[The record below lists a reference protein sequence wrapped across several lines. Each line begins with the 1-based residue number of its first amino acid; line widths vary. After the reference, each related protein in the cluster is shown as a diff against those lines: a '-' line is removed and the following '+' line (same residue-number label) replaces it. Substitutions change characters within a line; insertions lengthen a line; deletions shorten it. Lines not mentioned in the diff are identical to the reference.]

1 VTVAQAIA
9 AIMTFS
15 IIGIAFGYLAGG
27 VFTKE
32 RKK

>member
-1 VTVAQAIA
+1 VSLAQAIA

-27 VFTKE
+27 IFTKE